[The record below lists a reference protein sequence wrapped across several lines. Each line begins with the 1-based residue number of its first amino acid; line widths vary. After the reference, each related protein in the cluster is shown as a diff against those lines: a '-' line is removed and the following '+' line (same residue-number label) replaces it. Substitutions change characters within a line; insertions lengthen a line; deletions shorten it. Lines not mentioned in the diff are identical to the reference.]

1 MEVLPTV
8 PDKHYFSI
16 GEVASLCKVKAH
28 VLRYW
33 ESEFHQLKPLKRR
46 GNRRYYKTREVFLIR
61 KIKALLYDE
70 GYTINGAKVRLSNE
84 LLVPKKLQYLSNEL
98 PSNDAVKVSSESYL
112 GSDSHSEKKI
122 KSELL
127 EILDILQGS
136 LDS

>member
-98 PSNDAVKVSSESYL
+98 PSNDAVKVSIESYL
-112 GSDSHSEKKI
+112 DSHSEKKI